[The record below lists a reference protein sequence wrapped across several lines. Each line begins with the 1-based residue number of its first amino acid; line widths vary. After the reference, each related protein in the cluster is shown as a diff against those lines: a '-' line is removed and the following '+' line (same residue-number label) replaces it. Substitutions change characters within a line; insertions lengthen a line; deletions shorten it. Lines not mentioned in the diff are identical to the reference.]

1 MAPLDIHFETNFGFP
16 FAHQPSNPGAD
27 AKEVETLKAELKEAR
42 NDAEQAHR
50 WRNECAEVCSI
61 LTARLNELAGFL
73 DSLLKHKDVLS
84 VLAQDRHK
92 AMRKAVDNSLDLS
105 RSLSITSAG
114 RLSLNDTSL
123 LQMSCISD
131 VLKDSYFAGRF
142 SFDETDTRNTLVI
155 ENLRSEVESLKSE
168 LDRVKSESNGMGM
181 DGRRIVTRLAQVK
194 ETHSDSE
201 EWSEPDRQVSHE
213 RIGLDESTKMNA
225 HVRSPAGKYKTVVS
239 SSASDDTND
248 TRIMRKNSIL
258 RFQEKILELESQITS
273 KNSEIDEMQSE
284 NNDLQKEIDRLNVD
298 IETLKSDHRDE
309 IADIIEREANKLQS
323 TIEQLTDKLT
333 KDLDEKLAAQTEQI
347 AENYVL
353 RTDFDSVTHE
363 KSELEDRLTD
373 TETLLQLMRDNED
386 ETKRQISEKEQI
398 IRDLKRTADE
408 ATLTISKV
416 VLERTKF
423 MNERDHFEKLSNE
436 FKEKSDALAIE
447 TSELHSK
454 LAKLSHDNAQLHNKL
469 VLNETQFQLT
479 RSASQGN
486 ARYALSP
493 KSSSMVSGYNNNA
506 NSSGDQSGYTSD
518 ETRQRLENSS
528 PDLGIDSDG
537 TCRSSGTDVNV
548 SRSFDTT
555 KANRS
560 NKSEL
565 NDSFTNILM
574 ECEEEHGKFHC
585 LEATHHVFNAT
596 KNEKK
601 NPLSYIFLDNL
612 ELSRTS
618 GNLSKLSPVVIQHD
632 CEKIEK
638 ENAELRRKLER
649 TRRAFEKTWAQLRIS
664 NQRKEQIEKDIRQ
677 EIYKTHSVLKNV
689 RSNIDRAAASP
700 LSKSASAIIKR
711 D

>member
-1 MAPLDIHFETNFGFP
+1 MCVSLIKHLTISFQNIEELKDQLLIQRQKYADKLCVIQELEEKLASKTRAHDKGCQTIQLLLIKTRELDAKIEELQSKKVSLPKSFGSITFLTNSFYHFRP
-16 FAHQPSNPGAD
+16 QPSNQTASM
-27 AKEVETLKAELKEAR
+27 EVEMLKAELQEAR

-50 WRNECAEVCSI
+50 WRTECAEVCSI

-114 RLSLNDTSL
+114 RMSLNDTSL

-142 SFDETDTRNTLVI
+142 SFDEIDTRNTLII

-168 LDRVKSESNGMGM
+168 LNRMKNESNPNGAV
-181 DGRRIVTRLAQVK
+181 DGSRRSVVARLTQVK
-194 ETHSDSE
+194 EMHSDSE

-213 RIGLDESTKMNA
+213 RIGLDESIKMNA
-225 HVRSPAGKYKTVVS
+225 HVRSPAGKYKTAIS

-248 TRIMRKNSIL
+248 TRVMRKNSIL
-258 RFQEKILELESQITS
+258 RFQEKILELETQIMA
-273 KNSEIDEMQSE
+273 KHSEIDGIQSE
-284 NNDLQKEIDRLNVD
+284 NNNLQKEIDRLND
-298 IETLKSDHRDE
+298 EIETLKSDHRDE
-309 IADIIEREANKLQS
+309 IAELLEREANKLK
-323 TIEQLTDKLT
+323 TTTEQLTNKLT
-333 KDLDEKLAAQTEQI
+333 KDLDEKLAAQKEQI
-347 AENYVL
+347 TQNYVL
-353 RTDFDSVTHE
+353 RTDFESVAHE
-363 KSELEDRLTD
+363 KSELEERLTD

-386 ETKRQISEKEQI
+386 ETKRQISEKEQN
-398 IRDLKRTADE
+398 IRELKRIADE
-408 ATLTISKV
+408 TTLQMSKIL
-416 VLERTKF
+416 LERSKF

-486 ARYALSP
+486 ARYALSWP
-493 KSSSMVSGYNNNA
+493 NSSSTVNGYNNA
-506 NSSGDQSGYTSD
+506 SSGGDQSGYTSD

-537 TCRSSGTDVNV
+537 TCRSSGTDGNV

-560 NKSEL
+560 SKSEL
-565 NDSFTNILM
+565 NDSFSHILM
-574 ECEEEHGKFHC
+574 ECEEEHGKSTYIWNHFKIRSS
-585 LEATHHVFNAT
+585 E
-596 KNEKK
+596 EKK
-601 NPLSYIFLDNL
+601 SFFKNIF
-612 ELSRTS
+612 R
-618 GNLSKLSPVVIQHD
+618 
-632 CEKIEK
+632 
-638 ENAELRRKLER
+638 
-649 TRRAFEKTWAQLRIS
+649 
-664 NQRKEQIEKDIRQ
+664 
-677 EIYKTHSVLKNV
+677 
-689 RSNIDRAAASP
+689 
-700 LSKSASAIIKR
+700 
-711 D
+711 

>member
-1 MAPLDIHFETNFGFP
+1 M
-16 FAHQPSNPGAD
+16 
-27 AKEVETLKAELKEAR
+27 
-42 NDAEQAHR
+42 
-50 WRNECAEVCSI
+50 CSI

-114 RLSLNDTSL
+114 RMSLNDTSL

-142 SFDETDTRNTLVI
+142 SFDETDTRNTLII
-155 ENLRSEVESLKSE
+155 ENLRSELESLKSE
-168 LDRVKSESNGMGM
+168 LNRVKSESNVVNGV
-181 DGRRIVTRLAQVK
+181 DGRRIIARLPQVN
-194 ETHSDSE
+194 EMHSDSE

-213 RIGLDESTKMNA
+213 RIGLDESIKLNA
-225 HVRSPAGKYKTVVS
+225 HVRSPAGKYKTAIS

-248 TRIMRKNSIL
+248 TRVMRKNSIL

-273 KNSEIDEMQSE
+273 KNTEIDEIQCV
-284 NNDLQKEIDRLNVD
+284 NKDLQKEIDQLND
-298 IETLKSDHRDE
+298 EIETLKSDHRDE
-309 IADIIEREANKLQS
+309 IAEILERETDKLKS
-323 TIEQLTDKLT
+323 TTEQLTNKLT
-333 KDLDEKLAAQTEQI
+333 KDLDEKLSAQKEQI
-347 AENYVL
+347 TLNYVL
-353 RTDFDSVTHE
+353 RTDFDSVAHE
-363 KSELEDRLTD
+363 KSELEERLTD

-408 ATLTISKV
+408 ATLTISKI

-423 MNERDHFEKLSNE
+423 MNERNHFEKLSNE

-486 ARYALSP
+486 ARYALSSP
-493 KSSSMVSGYNNNA
+493 KSNSMISGYNNA
-506 NSSGDQSGYTSD
+506 SSSGDQSGYTSD

-537 TCRSSGTDVNV
+537 TCRSSGTDGNA

-574 ECEEEHGKFHC
+574 ECDEEHGKLTHFKPFRSDPDSTLIHKKNKHFQIIWNC
-585 LEATHHVFNAT
+585 LEHLETYQNFRPSSFNTIVKKSKKKMLNYGVNWNEHGGLLKRLGLNFGFPINA
-596 KNEKK
+596 KNKSK
-601 NPLSYIFLDNL
+601 RTFARKFIKLTVSSRMFDRILIGPL
-612 ELSRTS
+612 
-618 GNLSKLSPVVIQHD
+618 
-632 CEKIEK
+632 
-638 ENAELRRKLER
+638 
-649 TRRAFEKTWAQLRIS
+649 RA
-664 NQRKEQIEKDIRQ
+664 
-677 EIYKTHSVLKNV
+677 H
-689 RSNIDRAAASP
+689 
-700 LSKSASAIIKR
+700 
-711 D
+711 